1 MQGKNFKIKKCSKK
15 YIYILITITFFIIK
29 NLVLSL
35 SELSFNT
42 NNNIFGIDLVMRN
55 HILIKLLIEYF
66 GYIIFGTIFSTCL
79 NKNKY
84 MNKKNAQYIFQ
95 KNATFF
101 SENNKP
107 RITTIKV
114 LLISCLLFGI
124 QLIVRSFLYFFNTWK
139 LDMWIFNIFFIYIFM
154 KYIMNNPIYKH
165 QLITL
170 IFIFIIN
177 IILIIISSSIE
188 YNGSSFY
195 NLIINIYGSGFYIF
209 LFYIIYLALSALICS
224 SQVFQKKLMDI
235 YYVSPYTI
243 LFVIGLITSLLTLI
257 ALIITTNVN
266 CGEYLSERNICPI
279 FYKGYQYDHVFLDNF
294 IIYLY
299 NLSDRYNIDKTSF
312 YLEIFLV
319 YPLYS
324 FLNFMKYL
332 YETFIIL
339 HLDPNYVVLS
349 DIVYYSIKIVIYL
362 IHNPKDITSYLTL
375 IGEFVALFGYFFY
388 LEIFEIKICGL
399 NRDTKNRISLR
410 GMLETID
417 NNKIISDDD
426 EEDEDEIAD
435 YSFHYKDYKKE
446 NEEKENENVQKI
458 MELSNINE

>member
-1 MQGKNFKIKKCSKK
+1 MAHNTAS
-15 YIYILITITFFIIK
+15 YNIYILITITFFIIK

-95 KNATFF
+95 KNVTFF

-177 IILIIISSSIE
+177 IILIIISSIIE

-266 CGEYLSERNICPI
+266 CGEYLSERNICSI
-279 FYKGYQYDHVFLDNF
+279 FYKGYQYAHVFLDNF

-324 FLNFMKYL
+324 LFTFMKYL
-332 YETFIIL
+332 YETLIIF
-339 HLDPNYVVLS
+339 HLNPNYVILS
-349 DIVYYSIKIVIYL
+349 DTIYYTLKYL
-362 IHNPKDITSYLTL
+362 IILICNPKEATNYISLFEQLVT
-375 IGEFVALFGYFFY
+375 LFGYLFY
-388 LEIFEIKICGL
+388 LEIWELKICGL
-399 NRDTKNRISLR
+399 NRETKNKIYLR
-410 GMLETID
+410 SILENLSD
-417 NNKIISDDD
+417 NEIEDD
-426 EEDEDEIAD
+426 EEEEGGDDE
-435 YSFHYKDYKKE
+435 
-446 NEEKENENVQKI
+446 KI
-458 MELSNINE
+458 ELT

>member
-1 MQGKNFKIKKCSKK
+1 
-15 YIYILITITFFIIK
+15 
-29 NLVLSL
+29 
-35 SELSFNT
+35 
-42 NNNIFGIDLVMRN
+42 
-55 HILIKLLIEYF
+55 
-66 GYIIFGTIFSTCL
+66 
-79 NKNKY
+79 

-235 YYVSPYTI
+235 YYVSIYKI
-243 LFVIGLITSLLTLI
+243 LFTIGLISSSIILL
-257 ALIITTNVN
+257 ALIITTNVS
-266 CGEYLSERNICPI
+266 CAEYLKGEICLVS
-279 FYKGYQYDHVFLDNF
+279 YKDYKDGHYFLDNF
-294 IIYLY
+294 YIYLY
-299 NLSDRYNIDKTSF
+299 NMADKYNSNKVSF
-312 YLEIFLV
+312 FLEIFLA
-319 YPLYS
+319 YPLHS

-332 YETFIIL
+332 YETSIIL
-339 HLDPNYVVLS
+339 NLDPNYVVLS
-349 DIVYYSIKIVIYL
+349 DIFYYTIKIIIILIY
-362 IHNPKDITSYLTL
+362 NPKDITNYLTL
-375 IGEFVALFGYFFY
+375 IGEFVALYGYLFY
-388 LEIFEIKICGL
+388 LEILEIKICGC
-399 NRDTKNRISLR
+399 NKNTKNQIYRRSIFEILDNEKNSD
-410 GMLETID
+410 EEEEVEKEEKKKEESID
-417 NNKIISDDD
+417 NDKSNIDD
-426 EEDEDEIAD
+426 EEALDDE
-435 YSFHYKDYKKE
+435 K
-446 NEEKENENVQKI
+446 NELTNNN
-458 MELSNINE
+458 S